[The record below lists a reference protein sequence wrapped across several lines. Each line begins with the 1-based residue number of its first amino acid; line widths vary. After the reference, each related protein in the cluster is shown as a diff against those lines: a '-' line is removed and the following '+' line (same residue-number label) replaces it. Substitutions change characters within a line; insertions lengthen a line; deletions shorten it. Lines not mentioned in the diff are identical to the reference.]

1 MAQLWSAAILD
12 AFARFSEKFG
22 RFLPNLLALITILIV
37 GIILAYLLRFVVH
50 LILAAVRFDNLSE
63 RWGLSLAL
71 TRGGWNKPA
80 SHLVCRVV
88 FWLVVFI
95 SLIMGIT
102 ALGLEAT
109 TTAISNVFLYLP
121 QALAAVIILVA
132 GYLLA
137 VFLARAS
144 LVAAVNAQIRSA
156 KYISRAVRILIL
168 FSAVSMAVVQL
179 GIAREVVVAAF
190 SIFFGGVVLALALA
204 FGLAGRDLARDFLE
218 RRFGRGEDNDNE
230 KKARISHI

>member
-1 MAQLWSAAILD
+1 MAELWSAAIIA

-22 RFLPNLLALITILIV
+22 LFLPNLLALITILIV
-37 GIILAYLLRFVVH
+37 GIVLAYLLRFVVR
-50 LILAAVRFDNLSE
+50 LILSMVRFDSMSE

-71 TRGGWNKPA
+71 SRGGWNKPV
-80 SHLVCRVV
+80 SHLICRVV
-88 FWLVVFI
+88 FWLVIFF

-109 TTAISNVFLYLP
+109 TAAIANVFLYLP
-121 QALAAVIILVA
+121 QALAAIIILVA

-137 VFLARAS
+137 IFLGRAS
-144 LVAAVNAQIRSA
+144 LVAAVNAHIRSA
-156 KYISRAVRILIL
+156 QYISRAVRILVL
-168 FSAVSMAVVQL
+168 FSAISMAVVQL

-190 SIFFGGVVLALALA
+190 SIFFGGVILALALA

-218 RRFGRGEDNDNE
+218 KRFGQADENGEE
-230 KKARISHI
+230 KKTKISHI